1 MIMNPSRLIGI
12 VGVIESVDQSRR
24 SSSLPINI
32 TPLASK
38 MFLIAFLSQV
48 QSTVSCKVLIL
59 GTCTRQG
66 VGILEF
72 DSLISEQAR

>member
-12 VGVIESVDQSRR
+12 VGVIESVDQSKR
-24 SSSLPINI
+24 SSLPINI